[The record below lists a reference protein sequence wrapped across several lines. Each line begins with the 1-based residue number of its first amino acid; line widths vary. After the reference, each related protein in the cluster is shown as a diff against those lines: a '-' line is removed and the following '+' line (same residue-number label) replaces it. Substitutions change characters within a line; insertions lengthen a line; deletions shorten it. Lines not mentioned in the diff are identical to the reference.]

1 MDEPCRGFGEGLS
14 QMLVNATLVKFSSRK
29 VNWLNRPILSGQ
41 LKPWLIDHGS
51 LTSSL
56 QQRYP
61 DFKVLPVAMTFAKPI
76 VDEAA
81 LLHVPAHKAVLIR
94 EVLLFGGGQPVVFA
108 HSVLPKASLRGSWNG
123 LGKLGN
129 KPLGAALFA
138 NPKVKRAPLSY
149 KKLSPHQVLYQ
160 KAAQHLTDKPA
171 YLWARRSVF
180 RLNCATILVTEV
192 FLPNLLK

>member
-1 MDEPCRGFGEGLS
+1 
-14 QMLVNATLVKFSSRK
+14 MLVKATLVTFASRK

-41 LKPWLIDHGS
+41 LNLWLIDHGS
-51 LTSSL
+51 LTLSL
-56 QQRYP
+56 QQRYS
-61 DFKVLPVAMTFAKPI
+61 DFKVQPVAVQFARPI

-81 LLHVPAHKAVLIR
+81 SLNVPAHKIALIR

-108 HSVLPKASLRGSWNG
+108 HSVLPKSSLRGAWSG

-149 KKLSPHQVLYQ
+149 KKLAPHHVLYQ
-160 KAAQHLTDKPA
+160 KAAQHLSDKPT

>member
-1 MDEPCRGFGEGLS
+1 MGESLN
-14 QMLVNATLVKFSSRK
+14 QILVKT
-29 VNWLNRPILSGQ
+29 NWLNKPISSGQ
-41 LKPWLIDHGS
+41 LKPWLINRGS
-51 LTSSL
+51 LTLSL
-56 QQRYP
+56 QKRYS
-61 DFKVLPVAMTFAKPI
+61 DFKVRPVAMKFAKPS

-81 LLHVPAHKAVLIR
+81 LLHLSEHKTALIR
-94 EVLLFGGGQPVVFA
+94 EVLLFGGGQPVIFA
-108 HSVLPKASLRGSWNG
+108 HSALPRISLRGAWNG

-160 KAAQHLTDKPA
+160 KSVQHLSDKPT

-180 RLNCATILVTEV
+180 RLNYATILVTEV
-192 FLPNLLK
+192 FLPNLLR